1 MCYVVVFVV
10 LVTPPLR
17 FQFFVLLCILCLQLR
32 VFCQVGMTFAASH
45 THAQCVRSGSA
56 RAASTVAMDA
66 GPTTGA
72 SAYNGHGAG
81 GAGAGVCVG
90 AENAMSLA
98 AWDTAAYASL
108 LDAQARAAS
117 AVLRSCCFSPNADY
131 LSAVSSFG
139 MLHTWELDT
148 VGR

>member
-17 FQFFVLLCILCLQLR
+17 FQFAVHSVLA
-32 VFCQVGMTFAASH
+32 VAAQGFLSSWHDICGFTH
-45 THAQCVRSGSA
+45 TRAVRSGSA